1 MALSDAMILGV
12 LGLVTCV
19 CGAIGLG
26 FTVSLIADWANRV
39 LSSTRARE
47 EFEITQ
53 QGTGQSR
60 TALLMMRYIPER
72 YRQTLAETGKK
83 LDPRK
88 KRRAHSFSL
97 QLPDALDQIAQA
109 LGAGLSLPQSIERA
123 SAYMAE
129 PIASELKKVYGH
141 MSISHSFEESFNKL
155 CEAYDSPELRLV
167 CSGIAVQSKLGGN
180 MKKMLQRSARY
191 CRQSLALERS
201 LKAQT
206 AQSRLSFK
214 VILCAPFV
222 LCGVLSFLMP
232 SFISNLLFT
241 STGRGILMVA
251 IALDV
256 IGVAW
261 ARQMLRVDMR

>member
-1 MALSDAMILGV
+1 MVLPDALLISSLGILSCAFGSV
-12 LGLVTCV
+12 GFGL
-19 CGAIGLG
+19 L
-26 FTVSLIADWANRV
+26 SYLLLDWLNRA
-39 LSSTRARE
+39 SNASRTRE
-47 EFEITQ
+47 ELAITRK
-53 QGTGQSR
+53 GIS
-60 TALLMMRYIPER
+60 YCIPAHW
-72 YRQTLAETGKK
+72 QIILAKAKK
-83 LDPRK
+83 KFDPRK
-88 KRRAHSFSL
+88 KHRAHSFAL

-123 SAYMAE
+123 AEYMAE

-141 MSISHSFEESFNKL
+141 MSIAHSFEQSFSQL
-155 CEAYDSPELRLV
+155 RETYDSPELRLV

-222 LCGVLSFLMP
+222 LCGVLSILMP
-232 SFISNLLFT
+232 SFTSNLLLT
-241 STGRGILMVA
+241 SVGQRILIVA
-251 IALDV
+251 LALDA
-256 IGVAW
+256 IGIVW
-261 ARQMLRVDMR
+261 ARKILRVDL